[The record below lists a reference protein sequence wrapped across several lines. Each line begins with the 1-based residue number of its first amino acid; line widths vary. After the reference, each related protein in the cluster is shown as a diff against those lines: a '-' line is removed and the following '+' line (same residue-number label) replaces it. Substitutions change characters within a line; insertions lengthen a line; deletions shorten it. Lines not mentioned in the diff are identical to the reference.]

1 MRTLFVAAL
10 VVCLGPLSVNPLQQ
24 VSATAPSPG
33 APGAQGAGVP
43 TCDGAEHRQFDFWVG
58 EWDVTAPNGQLAGRN
73 SITRELSGCVLHEH
87 WTGTGGLRGESFN
100 TWDRTRK
107 RWHQTWVSST
117 GNLLVLEGGLVN
129 GAMQMSGES
138 MSPKGPVHNRI
149 TWTPSSDGT
158 VRQFWETSVDGGK
171 TWQVAFDGQY
181 RRAK

>member
-33 APGAQGAGVP
+33 APAAQGAGVP

-149 TWTPSSDGT
+149 TWTPSPDGT
-158 VRQFWETSVDGGK
+158 VRQFWETSADGGK